1 MFNLIAFDAAF
12 SGYPTSIASGG
23 PRSRSQYEPCKCLR
37 VYTKHFV
44 NDSAE
49 QKHDYRAN
57 LATDSFEFA
66 IGLRLLKLLCSVS
79 LDWI

>member
-1 MFNLIAFDAAF
+1 LFHLITFDAAF

-23 PRSRSQYEPCKCLR
+23 PRSRSLYEPCKCLR

-57 LATDSFEFA
+57 LATDSFD
-66 IGLRLLKLLCSVS
+66 LTTNLCLLKLLRLVSV
-79 LDWI
+79 DWI